1 MSIVVA
7 RTPAKE
13 ETLPL
18 PVPLCTTAVEP
29 RPPSREWAAQSWGA
43 ESLGTSLGE
52 VSLSSTLDDFAL
64 SSTFGAAAFAGKAR
78 AHAAPVRP
86 AYLTMASINRYAG
99 DCAARAALA
108 DRSTRPAPAHLVWR
122 WYDMADIPAMVQRT
136 AGEVLVDLQ
145 DARSQRAEG
154 QRRGELDNPAGKSR
168 PDPVASLPQ
177 LSRGAATARHTH
189 GAKPG
194 THEDTGEE
202 REERGSGTA
211 TEPRSAASMGAS
223 RPSQPVISDP
233 RENLLIAACGS
244 LLAADFDK
252 LQNSSISKETT
263 RLSTSIPKP
272 RTVQMTNVAS
282 SRQLPDGL
290 TTPVTGLYFLAST
303 QPRSRRDADQVKW
316 SSKSDEDTGVM
327 TLHVRTPGGLEAR
340 NPTPKTQTPDQRP
353 VSKELGISYSRT
365 TSPYLPTT
373 PERNTRRGLPAPVLL
388 LELDTSHTLS
398 SVPKR
403 SSSPLTRPAKA
414 GEEDEPRLELRTTTM
429 GGGED
434 EPQELSIPP
443 QQLSIRKK
451 TTGPSNLHA
460 YTSPLLASRNMCMYV
475 QQYVYACVP
484 PHAEPTH
491 TSTFVVV

>member
-13 ETLPL
+13 ETLAL
-18 PVPLCTTAVEP
+18 PFPLCTTAVEP
-29 RPPSREWAAQSWGA
+29 RPPSREWAAQSCGA

-99 DCAARAALA
+99 DCAARAARA

-154 QRRGELDNPAGKSR
+154 QRRGELDSPAGKKR

-194 THEDTGEE
+194 THEDTGEQ
-202 REERGSGTA
+202 REERGIGTV
-211 TEPRSAASMGAS
+211 TEPRLAASMGAS

-252 LQNSSISKETT
+252 LQNSTISKETT

-303 QPRSRRDADQVKW
+303 QSRSRRDADQVKW

-327 TLHVRTPGGLEAR
+327 TLHVRTPILETR

-353 VSKELGISYSRT
+353 VSKGFGMSCSRT
-365 TSPYLPTT
+365 ASPYLPTT
-373 PERNTRRGLPAPVLL
+373 PERNTRRFLPAPVLL
-388 LELDTSHTLS
+388 LELDTSQTLS

-414 GEEDEPRLELRTTTM
+414 GGEDEPRLELRTKTM
-429 GGGED
+429 GVGED
-434 EPQELSIPP
+434 ERQQPSIPP

-460 YTSPLLASRNMCMYV
+460 YTSPLLASRNMCMHV
-475 QQYVYACVP
+475 QKYVYACVP
-484 PHAEPTH
+484 RHAEPPHTH
-491 TSTFVVV
+491 TFVVV